1 MEKDFGFHCER
12 SGELWMFL
20 SWGVTSLDLIHILRI
35 TVAAVMPRLQQGKN

>member
-12 SGELWMFL
+12 SGELCMVL

-35 TVAAVMPRLQQGKN
+35 TVMMKETAVKWEDC